1 MHSAEPEKATEKA
14 TELMK
19 MSVARA
25 RLLSPLTG
33 TSFAVDQT
41 GLVIGGGVSGMTA
54 ALALA
59 GQGFKVHLVE
69 KSDRLGG
76 RALDLRYTLEHED
89 ISPFVAGIVKEAEE
103 HPNII
108 FHLGADVTNV
118 AGFIGQFKVSLFQDG
133 TDSEVSCGAIIVATG
148 AAPAAT
154 GEYLRGKD
162 QGVITQLE
170 LEQRLQKGDFA
181 PGRRN
186 VVMIQCVGSRNEER
200 PYCSRICCSMSVKN
214 ALKIKKLDPSAGVY
228 VLYRDIRTYGFR
240 EKYYKQAR
248 EAGVIFIRYEPDAP
262 PLVSQDNGLVVSVK
276 SPDFPEP
283 VEIETDC
290 VVLSTGVDAAGDN
303 RRVADMLKVPINADG
318 FFVEA
323 HLKLRPVEFATE
335 GIFLC
340 GLAHSPKHM
349 DENISQARA
358 AASRASTVLSKA
370 YLEVGAQV
378 SQVDQSK
385 CISCMTCT
393 KVCPYGAPTVN
404 ADHKAEI
411 IAAKCMGCG
420 ICAAECPACAIQL
433 NHFESRQFKDMLD
446 ELFRSGKEERRPAVV
461 PEKSGVL

>member
-1 MHSAEPEKATEKA
+1 
-14 TELMK
+14 MK
-19 MSVARA
+19 MSIARA

-33 TSFAVDQT
+33 TSFSVDQT

-69 KSDRLGG
+69 KSSKLGG
-76 RALDLRYTLEHED
+76 NALNLRYTLEHGD
-89 ISPFVAGIVKEAEE
+89 ISTFVTGLVGEVEN
-103 HPNII
+103 HPNIVL
-108 FHLGADVTNV
+108 HLEADVTNV
-118 AGFIGQFKVSLFQDG
+118 AGFIGQFKASLFQDG

-148 AAPAAT
+148 AVPAAT
-154 GEYLRGKD
+154 REYLHEKYA
-162 QGVITQLE
+162 GVITQLE
-170 LEQRLQKGDFA
+170 LEQRLHKGDFTV
-181 PGRRN
+181 GGKN
-186 VVMIQCVGSRNEER
+186 VVMIQCVGSRNDER
-200 PYCSRICCSMSVKN
+200 PYCSRICCSMAVKN
-214 ALKIKKLDPSAGVY
+214 ALKIKKLDPSASVY

-240 EKYYKQAR
+240 EKYYQQAR
-248 EAGVIFIRYEPDAP
+248 EAGVIFMRYDRNAP
-262 PLVSQDNGLVVSVK
+262 PLVSQDNGLIVGLK

-283 VEIETDC
+283 VEIETDFI
-290 VVLSTGVDAAGDN
+290 VLSTAVDAAGDN
-303 RRVADMLKVPINADG
+303 RRVADMLKVPLNADG

-378 SQVDQSK
+378 SQVDQGK

-393 KVCPYGAPTVN
+393 KVCPYGAPAVN
-404 ADHKAEI
+404 TDHKAEI

-446 ELFRSGKEERRPAVV
+446 ELFRSGKEESRPAVA

>member
-1 MHSAEPEKATEKA
+1 
-14 TELMK
+14 MK

-41 GLVIGGGVSGMTA
+41 GLVMGGGVSGMTA

-69 KSDRLGG
+69 KSGRLGG
-76 RALDLRYTLEHED
+76 NALDLNYTLEHED
-89 ISPFVAGIVKEAEE
+89 IQPYVAGLVSRVEE
-103 HPNII
+103 SPNIVL
-108 FHLGADVTNV
+108 HLNSEVTGV
-118 AGFIGQFKVSLFQDG
+118 SGFIGQFKVTIFKDG
-133 TDSEVSCGAIIVATG
+133 IESQVSCGAIIVATG
-148 AAPAAT
+148 AEPAKARD
-154 GEYLRGKD
+154 YLYGKD
-162 QGVITQLE
+162 SSVITQAE
-170 LEQRLQKGDFA
+170 LEKRLQQDTSVWAGK
-181 PGRRN
+181 N
-186 VVMIQCVGSRNEER
+186 VVMVQCAGSRNEER
-200 PYCSRICCSMSVKN
+200 AYCSRICCSMAVKN
-214 ALKIKKLDPSAGVY
+214 ALKIKESDPSANIF

-248 EAGVIFIRYEPDAP
+248 EAGVIFIRYDRAAP
-262 PLVSQDNGLVVSVK
+262 PVVTNENGLRVSLR

-283 VEIETDC
+283 IEIEADN
-290 VVLSTGVDAAGDN
+290 VVLSTGVDAAEGN
-303 RRVADMLKVPINADG
+303 RRLADMLKVPVNADG

-335 GIFLC
+335 GIYLC
-340 GLAHSPKHM
+340 GLAHSPKHL

-358 AASRASTVLSKA
+358 AASRASVVLSKA

-378 SQVDQSK
+378 SRVDQSK
-385 CISCMTCT
+385 CISCMTCA

-404 ADHKAEI
+404 ADRKAEI

-433 NHFESRQFKDMLD
+433 NHFVSRQFKDMLD
-446 ELFRSGKEERRPAVV
+446 ELFRDMKEETAPAE